1 MVKESEFTK
10 RVTPSAKDAS
20 GAISPREHHAWAEKM
35 WRRMDRNAT
44 GTITRDELDCE
55 EFRTIVR
62 NALATGRGNT
72 GGVSYERVQQN
83 TQQAISFCL
92 RKADLNHDGSL
103 GFEEFESFLLYLRQD
118 HHAAHTAHLIF
129 ALFDLDGDMHLDE
142 REFRE
147 IYRFYLGH
155 NPHEEDFQEEWARL
169 DLVGQEFVMLDEY
182 TKWLRTSTNPI
193 FLQHAPEE
201 SRASS
206 SQPSG
211 DVERQKARTQERL
224 PSPDAHDVFSGGGSE
239 GRPGLGPL
247 PGERRTVAG
256 VVSDVMSR
264 KDVAAELRGG
274 KAKQLADAA
283 AKQLAK
289 AGTGG
294 SEAFSMSQSSSAPTF
309 SGTPHMKWAKT
320 ALESDFDATVD
331 FSDAGSNRTMRQTW
345 GAGDAPKQRF
355 HVPAGANINDGT
367 AGGPIPKGQRNYFS
381 RPQSLPQLGRYQ
393 RTHKGF
399 RKHRTEGA
407 ALPEEKHKS
416 PVLSNYMETMLPGR
430 YEPGGT
436 MKRRAGTKSKKLV
449 SWEDHWQTPAYLE
462 PRYKPAVLDFRCPG
476 PPPSWM
482 LHYKEDCD

>member
-20 GAISPREHHAWAEKM
+20 GAISPREHHAWAQKM

-44 GTITRDELDCE
+44 GSITRDELDCE

-169 DLVGQEFVMLDEY
+169 DLEGREFVMLDEY
-182 TKWLRTSTNPI
+182 TKWLQTSTNPI
-193 FLQHAPEE
+193 FLQHAPED
-201 SRASS
+201 SRSSS
-206 SQPSG
+206 SQPGG
-211 DVERQKARTQERL
+211 DVERQKARSHERL

-239 GRPGLGPL
+239 GRPELGRL
-247 PGERRTVAG
+247 PEERRTVAG
-256 VVSDVMSR
+256 VVSEVMSR

-274 KAKQLADAA
+274 KAAAA

-309 SGTPHMKWAKT
+309 RNTAKT
-320 ALESDFDATVD
+320 ALESDFDTMVD
-331 FSDAGSNRTMRQTW
+331 FSDTTSMRTMRQTW

-355 HVPAGANINDGT
+355 HVTAGANINDVM
-367 AGGPIPKGQRNYFS
+367 PKGMRNYFS

-407 ALPEEKHKS
+407 AIPEEKYKS

-436 MKRRAGTKSKKLV
+436 MKRRAGTKSKKLI
-449 SWEDHWQTPAYLE
+449 SWEDHWQTPAYLQ
-462 PRYKPAVLDFRCPG
+462 PRYKPAVLDFQHPG

-482 LHYKEDCD
+482 IHYKEDCD